1 MIKIFE
7 NWKLKYKILFVALL
21 PILAVCIAVIIINNT
36 VIKNA
41 LLSKTKNELQATA
54 EALPTIISYF
64 RNQGF
69 EFDNFYSIIK

>member
-36 VIKNA
+36 VIKKCIA
-41 LLSKTKNELQATA
+41 IKN
-54 EALPTIISYF
+54 
-64 RNQGF
+64 
-69 EFDNFYSIIK
+69 KK

>member
-41 LLSKTKNELQATA
+41 LLSKTKNEL
-54 EALPTIISYF
+54 
-64 RNQGF
+64 
-69 EFDNFYSIIK
+69 

>member
-69 EFDNFYSIIK
+69 LR